1 MPWQRLIPN
10 IVMGVWLMRES
21 EQVFLKK
28 ETKNKPGEGR
38 NEEVMF
44 YISTSL
50 TVVCINHPG
59 TCRLRFRWSRTVSE
73 NLEPL
78 QNVKGCRWLL
88 VQGPEFE
95 S

>member
-1 MPWQRLIPN
+1 
-10 IVMGVWLMRES
+10 MRES

-28 ETKNKPGEGR
+28 ETKNKPGEVR
-38 NEEVMF
+38 NVEVMS

-50 TVVCINHPG
+50 TVVCINQPG
-59 TCRLRFRWSRTVSE
+59 TCRLRFRWSRMGSE

>member
-1 MPWQRLIPN
+1 
-10 IVMGVWLMRES
+10 MRES

-28 ETKNKPGEGR
+28 ETKNKSGEGR

-50 TVVCINHPG
+50 TFACINHPE
-59 TCRLRFRWSRTVSE
+59 TCRLRFRWSRMVSE